1 MANGQQTKTKRSRN
15 PANGP
20 PWPKGLRL
28 EALALTESLI
38 IRRFDRRDI
47 HQALRAK
54 YGAAASEVR
63 VDDLV
68 ESVHRRWRQESEKDA
83 PARADAQ
90 RRALM
95 RLYRSAE
102 QDKDWRVC
110 VEIEKLL
117 SKLDGTA
124 APTKVS
130 VASPEQWAEFEGRS
144 HADLTFYAEHGYW
157 PEDAPQ
163 RKANGANG
171 HSGANG
177 AGSNGHTTH

>member
-1 MANGQQTKTKRSRN
+1 MDEKQQRKRRGQG
-15 PANGP
+15 PNGP
-20 PWPKGLRL
+20 VWPKTLRL

-54 YGAAASEVR
+54 YGAAISEVR
-63 VDDLV
+63 LDDLV
-68 ESVHRRWRQESEKDA
+68 QSVHRRWKQESEKDG
-83 PARADAQ
+83 PARSEAQ

-102 QDKDWRVC
+102 ADKDWRVC

-117 SKLDGTA
+117 AKLDGTA
-124 APTKVS
+124 APTKVA

-157 PEDAPQ
+157 PEDAPKH
-163 RKANGANG
+163 KASGR
-171 HSGANG
+171 SGANG
-177 AGSNGHTTH
+177 AGANGQTTH